1 MKFRLQNI
9 TCAKTLMAASIML
22 AGVSQITLAAE
33 TSGRIM
39 ALEEVIVTAQK
50 RAESI
55 QDAPI
60 SIAAFG
66 ERDLEKFGIDT
77 IDDIGSKVPN
87 LEMVA
92 FPLGSHVIR
101 INIRGV
107 GQDSVELTRDPGVGT
122 YLNGVYI
129 SRASGLSTDIADIE
143 RIEVLRG
150 PQGTLY
156 GRNTTGGAVN
166 IITRAPSFG
175 AFAFNQKVSVGNGG
189 RYSYKTS
196 VNLPISDQLAVKV
209 AGVMSGRDGIVENLG
224 TGKDFGEK
232 DNDAHRLDV
241 RWKPS
246 DEVTVDYAYD
256 RSNMQ
261 ETATYYQSTTPGPT
275 TGIPQLDFLTAV
287 VPHKKGR
294 SDTGTA
300 FNFPSHY
307 ADIESHSLIVNW
319 ELENMTI
326 KSITAQRDSDYS
338 ANQDFSAGA
347 PFTLYFGG
355 GETEHKQFT
364 QELQFI
370 GDAADSRFNYVAGF
384 YYFEEEGD
392 EITYN
397 NSGTS
402 NGYTIDNSAWALFGQ
417 GTYTPDGFDQKLHLT
432 LGLRYSEDSREA
444 EHINI
449 AGGYDAEGDHDFDK
463 VSGNLIVEYDL
474 NEDASIYAKVVQGYK
489 TGGFGIRSS
498 TPARFELGFEEENL
512 MSYEVGY
519 KAEFMDNRVRLN
531 TAIFFS
537 DYEDIQVTIPEL
549 LNPSITDI
557 FNAGE
562 AEIVG
567 LEADLT
573 AVVSEGLVLTAS
585 YGYLDTDIKEVIDP
599 ITGIDITNDFVFPYA
614 AEHSYRFDVDYTFP
628 ELSVGELSANINYSW
643 RDDSYQTGKA
653 SDAVRPQGGAI
664 VDSYGLLDAR
674 LTLRGI
680 SLGDTGSLSIALWGK
695 NLADKEHMA
704 TSMAA
709 FPWSSQMAV
718 WGEERSYGVDLSYE
732 C

>member
-1 MKFRLQNI
+1 M
-9 TCAKTLMAASIML
+9 
-22 AGVSQITLAAE
+22 
-33 TSGRIM
+33 
-39 ALEEVIVTAQK
+39 
-50 RAESI
+50 
-55 QDAPI
+55 
-60 SIAAFG
+60 
-66 ERDLEKFGIDT
+66 
-77 IDDIGSKVPN
+77 
-87 LEMVA
+87 
-92 FPLGSHVIR
+92 
-101 INIRGV
+101 
-107 GQDSVELTRDPGVGT
+107 
-122 YLNGVYI
+122 
-129 SRASGLSTDIADIE
+129 
-143 RIEVLRG
+143 
-150 PQGTLY
+150 
-156 GRNTTGGAVN
+156 
-166 IITRAPSFG
+166 
-175 AFAFNQKVSVGNGG
+175 
-189 RYSYKTS
+189 
-196 VNLPISDQLAVKV
+196 
-209 AGVMSGRDGIVENLG
+209 
-224 TGKDFGEK
+224 
-232 DNDAHRLDV
+232 
-241 RWKPS
+241 
-246 DEVTVDYAYD
+246 
-256 RSNMQ
+256 
-261 ETATYYQSTTPGPT
+261 
-275 TGIPQLDFLTAV
+275 
-287 VPHKKGR
+287 
-294 SDTGTA
+294 
-300 FNFPSHY
+300 
-307 ADIESHSLIVNW
+307 
-319 ELENMTI
+319 
-326 KSITAQRDSDYS
+326 
-338 ANQDFSAGA
+338 
-347 PFTLYFGG
+347 
-355 GETEHKQFT
+355 
-364 QELQFI
+364 
-370 GDAADSRFNYVAGF
+370 
-384 YYFEEEGD
+384 
-392 EITYN
+392 
-397 NSGTS
+397 
-402 NGYTIDNSAWALFGQ
+402 
-417 GTYTPDGFDQKLHLT
+417 HLT

-449 AGGYDAEGDHDFDK
+449 AGGYDAEGDQDFDK

-680 SLGDTGSLSIALWGK
+680 SLGDAGSLSIALWGK

-732 C
+732 Y